1 MADRHL
7 SARVLGLARSLAI
20 YYGNPWRA
28 RRFRRLYAPFL
39 GPGSLGFDIG
49 AHVGNRVRCWRA
61 LGARVVAVE
70 PQPDPLRVLALLYG
84 RDPAVTLVP
93 EAVGAAPGLA
103 PLWISDRHPTLSTL
117 SADWAAAVGQGRDF
131 RGVRW
136 RRAQDVP
143 VTTLDALIQR
153 FGTPD
158 FVKIDVEGLEA
169 EVLAGLGQPLPAL
182 SFEYLLAARER
193 ALACLDRLE
202 TLGDYRFNWS
212 PGESH
217 RLASPHWLDA
227 PGMRAVLSGH
237 ASLPGSGDVYAW
249 RADVARV
256 AACAED

>member
-7 SARVLGLARSLAI
+7 TARILGLSRSLVI

-28 RRFRRLYAPFL
+28 RRFRDLYAPFL
-39 GPGSLGFDIG
+39 GPGRLGFDIG

-70 PQPDPLRVLALLYG
+70 PQPDPLRILGLLYG

-117 SADWAAAVGQGRDF
+117 SADWATAIGQGRDF

-136 RRAQDVP
+136 RRALDVP

-153 FGTPD
+153 FGSPD

-193 ALACLDRLE
+193 ALACLDLLE
-202 TLGDYRFNWS
+202 ALGAYHFNWS

-217 RLASPHWLDA
+217 RLASTRWLNA
-227 PGMRAVLSGH
+227 TEMRAILLGQ
-237 ASLPGSGDVYAW
+237 ASIPGSGDIYAW
-249 RADVARV
+249 RTDVARV
-256 AACAED
+256 TA